1 MKAYPKILHWT
12 NSPLGLPCIAFDK
25 LDGSNIRFEYSR
37 KRGWYKFGTRK
48 MMIDDQHEDFGDA
61 IALFENKYQESLSR
75 IFRDKKI
82 FRGVKTFIAFVEYY
96 GKNSFAGWHDSDDE
110 MDVVLFDIWVL
121 KKGFIPPRE
130 LIKTF
135 GDTLELPSVV
145 YEGNFNKDFIR
156 RVSEGIYN
164 LKEGIVAKGV
174 LEKAHP
180 GRNVWMTKVKT
191 QEWLLKVKS
200 KYGEECLQE
209 ELT

>member
-1 MKAYPKILHWT
+1 MKAYPTILHWT

-37 KRGWYKFGTRK
+37 KRGWYKSGTRK
-48 MMIDDQHEDFGDA
+48 MMIDVQHEDFGNA
-61 IALFENKYQESLSR
+61 VKLFEIKYQESLSE
-75 IFRDKKI
+75 IFRDNKK
-82 FRGVKTFIAFVEYY
+82 FRGVKNFIVFCEYY
-96 GKNSFAGWHDSDDE
+96 GDNSFAGWHESDDK
-110 MDVVLFDIWVL
+110 MDVVLFDIWVW

-145 YEGNFNKDFIR
+145 YEGNFNRSFIQKVSDNDF
-156 RVSEGIYN
+156 N

-174 LEKAHP
+174 LEKAPP

-191 QEWLLKVKS
+191 QEWLLKVKG
-200 KYGEECLQE
+200 KYGEDRLKE
-209 ELT
+209 EFL